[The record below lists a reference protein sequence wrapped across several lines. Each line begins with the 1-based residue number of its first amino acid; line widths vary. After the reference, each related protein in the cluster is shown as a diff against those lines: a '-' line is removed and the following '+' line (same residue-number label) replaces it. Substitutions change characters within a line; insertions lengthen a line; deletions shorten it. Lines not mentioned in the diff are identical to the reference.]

1 MILRYWNEKNLM
13 MCLAVYMYMHVLLSL
28 SLSPS
33 LCLHL
38 FVSAYLSPSL
48 CLCFSVSV
56 SLSLSLSLYLFLSLS
71 LYLSLFL
78 SLSLYVLPPF
88 LQVGLE
94 SVQPSSKREGFATVP
109 DVTWE
114 DVGALEDIRAELS
127 LAILVSMIIILSMY
141 ENDCNMVLT

>member
-1 MILRYWNEKNLM
+1 MYS
-13 MCLAVYMYMHVLLSL
+13 CLCLCLSLHLSVSISL
-28 SLSPS
+28 SLPI
-33 LCLHL
+33 CLHL
-38 FVSAYLSPSL
+38 
-48 CLCFSVSV
+48 SVFV
-56 SLSLSLSLYLFLSLS
+56 SLSLSLCLCLFLSLVS
-71 LYLSLFL
+71 LSLFVSLSLSLSLFL

-109 DVTWE
+109 DVTWD

-141 ENDCNMVLT
+141 GNDCNMVLT

>member
-1 MILRYWNEKNLM
+1 MSSCI
-13 MCLAVYMYMHVLLSL
+13 HVHACTLVSVSVFVSISL
-28 SLSPS
+28 SLPI
-33 LCLHL
+33 CLHL
-38 FVSAYLSPSL
+38 FVSAYLSLSL
-48 CLCFSVSV
+48 CLCLSVSV
-56 SLSLSLSLYLFLSLS
+56 SFRLYHFVSLSLFLS
-71 LYLSLFL
+71 L